1 MRALVTGATGFI
13 GFHVARLLIERGFH
27 VRATAR
33 RESDTIAL
41 ASLGAEVVTGD
52 VRDYDSLFN
61 ALRDCNLLF
70 HLAADYRL
78 WVPDPG
84 TMYEINV
91 HGTKNVMEA
100 ALKRGTERVVYTST
114 VGVLRA
120 SINGD
125 PSNEETPVCLGDMVG
140 DYKKSKFLA
149 EQAVHGF
156 IGKGLPVVVVNPS
169 TPVGPADAKPTP
181 TGKMIVDFLKGHM
194 PAYLDTGLNFVDV
207 EDVAKGHLLAA
218 ESGRVGQRYI
228 LGNRNMT
235 LGEFFECLALV
246 SGRRPPRVKLP
257 HLMVLIA
264 AYCDEAISKLVSG
277 RRPVIPLSGVKMAKY
292 YMHFDPSKA
301 VRELGMPQSPV
312 EGAVAKA
319 VTWFME
325 NGYVK
330 TAA

>member
-13 GFHVARLLIERGFH
+13 GFHVARLLIGRGFQ
-27 VRATAR
+27 VRATVR
-33 RESDTIAL
+33 RESDSTAL
-41 ASLGAEVVTGD
+41 ASLGAEVVAGD
-52 VRDYDSLFN
+52 VRDYDSLFG

-78 WVPDPG
+78 WVPDPA

-91 HGTKNVMEA
+91 QGTKNVMEA
-100 ALKRGTERVVYTST
+100 ALRRGTERVVYTST
-114 VGVLRA
+114 VGVLKA
-120 SINGD
+120 SLHGK
-125 PSNEETPVCLGDMVG
+125 PSNEETPVDLGDMVG

-149 EQAVHGF
+149 ELEVHGY
-156 IGKGLPVVVVNPS
+156 IRKGLPAVIVNPS

-181 TGKMIVDFLKGHM
+181 TGRMIVDFLKGNM

-235 LGEFFECLALV
+235 LREFFECLGVV

-257 HLMVLIA
+257 YLPVLIA

-277 RRPVIPLSGVKMAKY
+277 RTPVIPLSGVKMAKY
-292 YMHFDPSKA
+292 FMYFDPSKA

>member
-1 MRALVTGATGFI
+1 VRALVTGATGFI
-13 GFHVARLLIERGFH
+13 GFHVARLLIDRGFE
-27 VRATAR
+27 VRATVR
-33 RESDTIAL
+33 GVSDTIAL
-41 ASLGAEVVTGD
+41 TSLGAEVVAGD

-91 HGTKNVMEA
+91 QGTKNAMEA
-100 ALKRGTERVVYTST
+100 ALRRGTERVVYTST
-114 VGVLRA
+114 VGVLKA
-120 SINGD
+120 SIHGD
-125 PSNEETPVCLGDMVG
+125 PSNEETPVSLGDMVG

-149 EQAVHGF
+149 EQEVYGF
-156 IGKGLPVVVVNPS
+156 IRKGLPVVIVNPS

-181 TGKMIVDFLKGHM
+181 TGRMIVDFLKGHM
-194 PAYLDTGLNFVDV
+194 PAYLDTGLTFVDV

-218 ESGRVGQRYI
+218 EAGRAGQRYI
-228 LGNRNMT
+228 LGSRNMT
-235 LGEFFECLALV
+235 LREFFECLALV

-257 HLMVLIA
+257 YLPVLIA

-292 YMHFDPSKA
+292 CMYFDPSKA

-312 EGAVAKA
+312 EGAVAKS
-319 VTWFME
+319 VRWFME